1 MKILMVDVDGVVV
14 HGRPADGLPLFTYL
28 ERDLGLSPS
37 LLQREFFMPHW
48 PGIITGEEP
57 IEPRLTEILGRI
69 APHLT
74 AEKLLNYWFENDSR
88 LDRQLLADLA
98 RLKDEGTLL
107 YLATNQEHRRAAYL
121 RDVLELGALFD
132 GIFYSAA
139 LGARKP
145 ESAFFRLVTDGV
157 GVAPED
163 IGFIDDV
170 EENIAAAAQFGWKA
184 LHWTPTSAL
193 ADAIAAF
200 TQNPQPTRL

>member
-1 MKILMVDVDGVVV
+1 MKILMVDVDGVLV

-28 ERDLGLSPS
+28 ERDLGLSAP
-37 LLQREFFMPHW
+37 LLQQEFFKPYW
-48 PGIITGEEP
+48 VGIITGQEP
-57 IEPRLTEILGRI
+57 IEPRLAEVLGRI

-74 AEKLLNYWFENDSR
+74 AEKLLDYWFENDSR

-132 GIFYSAA
+132 GMFYSAA

-145 ESAFFRLVTDGV
+145 ESDFFRFATDGV
-157 GVAPED
+157 GAAPHE
-163 IGFIDDV
+163 IGFIDDL
-170 EENIAAAAQFGWKA
+170 EENIAAAKEFGWKA
-184 LHWTPTSAL
+184 LHWTPASGL
-193 ADAIAAF
+193 ADAIDAF
-200 TQNPQPTRL
+200 TRNDQATRL

>member
-1 MKILMVDVDGVVV
+1 MKILMVDVDGVLV

-28 ERDLGLSPS
+28 ERDLGLSAP
-37 LLQREFFMPHW
+37 LLQQEFFQPYW
-48 PGIITGEEP
+48 VGIITGQEP
-57 IEPRLTEILGRI
+57 IEPRLTQVLDRI

-74 AEKLLNYWFENDSR
+74 AEKLLDYWFENDSR

-132 GIFYSAA
+132 GMFYSAA

-145 ESAFFRLVTDGV
+145 ESDFFRLATDGV
-157 GVAPED
+157 GAAAHE
-163 IGFIDDV
+163 IGFIDDL
-170 EENIAAAAQFGWKA
+170 EENIAAAKEFGWKA
-184 LHWTPTSAL
+184 LHWTPASGL
-193 ADAIAAF
+193 ADAIDAF
-200 TQNPQPTRL
+200 ARNDQATRL

>member
-1 MKILMVDVDGVVV
+1 MKILMVDVDGVLV

-28 ERDLGLSPS
+28 ERDLGLSPT
-37 LLQREFFMPHW
+37 LLQQEFFRPYW
-48 PGIITGEEP
+48 VGIVTGQEP
-57 IEPRLTEILGRI
+57 IEPRLTEVLGRI
-69 APHLT
+69 APHLP
-74 AEKLLNYWFENDSR
+74 AEKLLDYWFENDSR
-88 LDRQLLADLA
+88 LDRQLLADLS
-98 RLKDEGTLL
+98 RLKEEGTRL

-121 RDVLELGALFD
+121 RDVLELGSLFD

-145 ESAFFRLVTDGV
+145 ERDFFRLATDDV

-170 EENIAAAAQFGWKA
+170 EENIAAATQFGWKA
-184 LHWTPTSAL
+184 LQWTPASAL

-200 TQNPQPTRL
+200 TPNAQATRL

>member
-1 MKILMVDVDGVVV
+1 MKILMVDVDGVLV

-37 LLQREFFMPHW
+37 LLQQEFFKPFW
-48 PGIITGEEP
+48 VDIITGQEP
-57 IEPRLTEILGRI
+57 IEPRLTEVLGRI

-74 AEKLLNYWFENDSR
+74 AEKLLDYWFENDSR

-145 ESAFFRLVTDGV
+145 ATDFFRLATEGV

-163 IGFIDDV
+163 IGFIDDL
-170 EENIAAAAQFGWKA
+170 EENIAAATQFGWKA
-184 LHWTPTSAL
+184 LHWTPASAL

-200 TQNPQPTRL
+200 TQNAQATRL